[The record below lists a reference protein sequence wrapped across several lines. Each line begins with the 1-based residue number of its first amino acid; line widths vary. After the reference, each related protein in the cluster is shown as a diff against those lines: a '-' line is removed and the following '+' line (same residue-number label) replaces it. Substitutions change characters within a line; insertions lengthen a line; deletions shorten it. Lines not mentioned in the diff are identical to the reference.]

1 MSLFQAMRDDF
12 AAIASEAQHV
22 RVQRGALETLSRTLQ
37 PPAAQELFD
46 ATHHYHSADHEA
58 LASYVLALD
67 AINFGGG
74 MKQALV
80 AEGVQLTGNSL
91 YYTVSTALK
100 HRYEQAPLT
109 AAQMAQL
116 QYDEVAKI
124 MGFGQTPSANWLVF
138 QFASALRSFG
148 DDTVR
153 RYNGRFMGWIDD
165 AKGNASDFVENLGQ
179 TIHFKDVSKYRGRD
193 VRFFK
198 RAQIAVMDLNLAF
211 ERSGAKKPFG
221 DSHALT
227 AFADTALP
235 HTERVLKVLEYT
247 PALAARIDNGEQL
260 HRGSPEEV
268 EIRACAAHVVAEI
281 ARLQKRTDP
290 EVDHALWH
298 MSHAPA
304 FQPVRGMRPHTC
316 RCISY

>member
-1 MSLFQAMRDDF
+1 MSLFKAMRDDF
-12 AAIASEAQHV
+12 AAIATEAKHV
-22 RVQRGALETLSRTLQ
+22 RVRRDALEALSRTLL
-37 PPAAQELFD
+37 PPSKAELFD
-46 ATHHYHSADHEA
+46 DTHHFRSDDLEA

-74 MKQALV
+74 VKQALV
-80 AEGVQLTGNSL
+80 EEGVRLEGNSL

-100 HRYEQAPLT
+100 KRYDKKPMSAVE
-109 AAQMAQL
+109 MATL
-116 QYDEVAKI
+116 QQNEVAAI
-124 MGFGQTPSANWLVF
+124 MGFGQTPVAGWLVF

-148 DDTVR
+148 DDTINR
-153 RYNGRFMGWIDD
+153 HNGRFLGWVD
-165 AKGNASDFVENLGQ
+165 AARGSASDFVEDLGN
-179 TIHFKDVSKYRGRD
+179 TIHFKDVSPYKGRQ

-211 ERSGAKKPFG
+211 ERSGAKKPFA
-221 DSHALT
+221 DSDHLT

-235 HTERVLKVLEYT
+235 HTGRVLRVLEYSA
-247 PALAARIDNGEQL
+247 ALAGEIDAGRQL
-260 HRGSPEEV
+260 RRGSEEEV

-298 MSHAPA
+298 MSHSPA
-304 FQPVRGMRPHTC
+304 FQPNAGMRPHLC